1 MQQNLQRVF
10 CADILVDV
18 AFLFAL
24 EAVQHIPAQNVHV
37 AGLGYFVREVL
48 ASERTQSRSCH
59 ETENGGAGFS
69 DSPIA
74 DQIARAGNSTRSP
87 RSNQEQDLRI
97 ALEAFAMKKVKPSNI
112 QLLRPTNT
120 LRLVQV

>member
-24 EAVQHIPAQNVHV
+24 EAVRHIPAQNVHV

-59 ETENGGAGFS
+59 ETENGGLAFLILRS
-69 DSPIA
+69 L
-74 DQIARAGNSTRSP
+74 TRSRGP
-87 RSNQEQDLRI
+87 VIVHDLPGAIKSKTFELRS
-97 ALEAFAMKKVKPSNI
+97 KP
-112 QLLRPTNT
+112 LL
-120 LRLVQV
+120 